1 MSVAAYELLPR
12 FLSQSHHIYLKFIV
26 LYLNRPQYLY
36 LKTGRAIM
44 QSDYDNSLQSYFT
57 DMERPRD
64 MFKNFVSA
72 EKLPKRL
79 IVFHGVGGVG
89 KSSLLRMF
97 RLHCKSENIPVALAS
112 GDDAKSVLD
121 VITRWTE
128 DFKEN
133 GIKFLALSKTLE
145 SYRAIEAKVEDQ
157 VKKSQNKVAD
167 IASKAASKTA
177 ETAGGALLGAAIGSV
192 IPGVGTAIG
201 GALGGVVSGMGAE
214 ALVDWL
220 RGFLTKPDIDLLL
233 DPAKKLS
240 EDFLKDVA
248 KTAEKKRIVL
258 LLDTFEQMSALE
270 DWVGETAQ
278 KIHPNILMIIAGRK
292 LPDWNRVWSSWMM
305 NAQVEELKPMT
316 EGVMRELIHRYYA
329 TMRGGQPD
337 SMQVEAIIRF
347 ARGLPMVVTS
357 AVQLWVKYGVE
368 DFQSVKAEIVANLVD
383 RLTEGVPSAL
393 IPALEA
399 AAVVRWFDQPILR
412 AVMDKD
418 DVREVYNELR
428 RFPFVRT
435 RAEGLALHDS
445 VREMMDEN
453 LRVQDSERHA
463 ELHERAAVYFEKRLE
478 KITGDEAVRLG
489 LERLYHRV
497 RANEETGV
505 KIFQEMAE
513 ELTRYRLVNRLR
525 DFLNEVSAY
534 PLELENSINWRNY
547 YNAVLFQFKK
557 QPLAA
562 EDIFNMISQ
571 SENLEAKLRAYAL
584 CELGKKR
591 NKMEFVKRIGGL
603 NELINTVKRSNELLP
618 SLDIK
623 RAENYMSLGI
633 AYPHTGEIEKSAEA
647 FEKAIALY
655 EERKDLYGVA
665 TVFLQLMSVHGIR
678 GDWARMQNVRSR
690 GLDKLDDAL
699 KNTITYSTLISG
711 FGVGQIM
718 AGRFNEAEQYCR
730 ESLSINKKIGIVGNT
745 ALLADLG
752 LSLGLQAK
760 YEQSHDIFKESIE
773 RYRNLYEGDDP
784 VILNF
789 RGMVLLRE
797 GKFSE
802 AEDSL
807 LASLT
812 LNNKM
817 PPRRNPPENLHWL
830 GLLHETKHEWK
841 KSEEYNSKS
850 LEYRWIGRQYYICA
864 ALTSLI
870 RVKHA
875 QRDIAAIPSLLAEAE
890 QLAQQYEYNDHLTS
904 LRLTQG
910 HLAWENGNRDEV
922 IALYQKAMVYAL
934 RYNRF
939 LLDELI
945 SGRPQGTLLRPIIP
959 YCLENGDSTRKIL
972 HVLVD
977 WWKTGVNDI
986 GTLRPD
992 TISPI
997 PEGIPLL
1004 EAEKIAREREPG
1016 DGSMRRTVVEQFEI
1030 AINR

>member
-1 MSVAAYELLPR
+1 
-12 FLSQSHHIYLKFIV
+12 
-26 LYLNRPQYLY
+26 
-36 LKTGRAIM
+36 M

-64 MFKNFVSA
+64 MFRNFVSA

-112 GDDAKSVLD
+112 GDEAKSVLD
-121 VITRWTE
+121 IVTQWTE
-128 DFKEN
+128 DLKGD
-133 GIKFLALSKTLE
+133 GIKFSALNKTLA
-145 SYRAIEAKVEDQ
+145 SYRAIQAKVEDQ

-201 GALGGVVSGMGAE
+201 GALGSVVSGMGAE

-220 RGFLTKPDIDLLL
+220 REFLTKPDIDLLR

-240 EDFLKDVA
+240 EDFLEDIA

-278 KIHPNILMIIAGRK
+278 KIHPNVLMVIAGRK

-337 SMQVEAIIRF
+337 SVQVEAIIRF

-383 RLTEGVPSAL
+383 RLMEGVPSAL

-412 AVMDKD
+412 AVINKD

-453 LRVQDSERHA
+453 LRVQDSERHT
-463 ELHERAAVYFEKRLE
+463 ELHERAAVYFEKRLQ
-478 KITGDEAVRLG
+478 KVTGEEAERME

-497 RANEETGV
+497 LANKGNG
-505 KIFQEMAE
+505 IQLFQATAE
-513 ELTRYRLVNRLR
+513 NFAKGRLTNRLR
-525 DFLNEVSAY
+525 ALLNDASTYLQPETDKRDLWL
-534 PLELENSINWRNY
+534 PY
-547 YNAVLFQFKK
+547 YNARL
-557 QPLAA
+557 
-562 EDIFNMISQ
+562 SQ
-571 SENLEAKLRAYAL
+571 LEAQSVEASEMIYRAIGEDEKADRKLRAYAL
-584 CELGKKR
+584 CDWGQLLSHYEKLGHLEGVEKAISVLEKSLKLAQSEPPIMDSHLVRSFSHLARVYGHERNRLETAHFIEMAEEFYELTRSTDGLPDIYGLSDVYVQKKRRFASMGEWRNYRIVQKDLEELTTHAPDAASIKNRTWGDSNWALALMGRLKEGEINARLGLAAAQNLEDRISQANIYRDLGLLLGYQGKYIEARKAFSKGLELIEKINASFLIGSILGFWGAVLAKQGETQLAVEHLTKSMEMKNQMKDPGIIEQWVWLGKLYETENQPDRAERSYELGKDYHK
-591 NKMEFVKRIGGL
+591 
-603 NELINTVKRSNELLP
+603 
-618 SLDIK
+618 
-623 RAENYMSLGI
+623 YGI
-633 AYPHTGEIEKSAEA
+633 YFFAS
-647 FEKAIALY
+647 
-655 EERKDLYGVA
+655 
-665 TVFLQLMSVHGIR
+665 
-678 GDWARMQNVRSR
+678 
-690 GLDKLDDAL
+690 
-699 KNTITYSTLISG
+699 
-711 FGVGQIM
+711 
-718 AGRFNEAEQYCR
+718 
-730 ESLSINKKIGIVGNT
+730 
-745 ALLADLG
+745 
-752 LSLGLQAK
+752 
-760 YEQSHDIFKESIE
+760 
-773 RYRNLYEGDDP
+773 
-784 VILNF
+784 
-789 RGMVLLRE
+789 
-797 GKFSE
+797 
-802 AEDSL
+802 DSL
-807 LASLT
+807 T
-812 LNNKM
+812 
-817 PPRRNPPENLHWL
+817 
-830 GLLHETKHEWK
+830 GLV
-841 KSEEYNSKS
+841 
-850 LEYRWIGRQYYICA
+850 
-864 ALTSLI
+864 

-875 QRDIAAIPSLLAEAE
+875 KGDIATLAPLLTEAE
-890 QLAQQYEYNDHLTS
+890 QLAQQYEYNDHLAS

-910 HLAWENGNRDEV
+910 HLACENGSPDEML
-922 IALYQKAMVYAL
+922 AFYKKAMIYAL

-945 SGRPQGTLLRPIIP
+945 NGRSQETPLRPIIP
-959 YCLENGDSTRKIL
+959 CCLKNSEGGRKIL
-972 HVLVD
+972 SMLLE
-977 WWKTGVNDI
+977 WWITGVNDI
-986 GTLRPD
+986 GTPRPD

-997 PEGIPLL
+997 PEGVPLL
-1004 EAEKIAREREPG
+1004 EAEKLAREREPG
-1016 DGSMRRTVVEQFEI
+1016 DGSIQKSVVEQFEA
-1030 AINR
+1030 AINK